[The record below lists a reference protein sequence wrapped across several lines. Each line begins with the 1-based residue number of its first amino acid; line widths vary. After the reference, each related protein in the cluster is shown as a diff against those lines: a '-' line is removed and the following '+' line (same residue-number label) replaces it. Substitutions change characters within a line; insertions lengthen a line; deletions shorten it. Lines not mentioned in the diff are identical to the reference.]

1 MANCDLVDVEQ
12 YHKFTVPSFKHVC
25 WIPDHKLNSRC
36 YQKGRREVDS
46 AKVLSLYSNL
56 KESAIN
62 NIDVVGYL
70 IDIESALA
78 ALKPRHRLILTK
90 ICIEGYSQSEVAE
103 MLGITKSTING
114 VYHNAL
120 IQFEKEFNHAKEN

>member
-1 MANCDLVDVEQ
+1 M
-12 YHKFTVPSFKHVC
+12 
-25 WIPDHKLNSRC
+25 
-36 YQKGRREVDS
+36 DS

-78 ALKPRHRLILTK
+78 ALKPRHKLILIK

>member
-1 MANCDLVDVEQ
+1 M
-12 YHKFTVPSFKHVC
+12 
-25 WIPDHKLNSRC
+25 
-36 YQKGRREVDS
+36 DS

-120 IQFEKEFNHAKEN
+120 IQFEKEFNNAKEN

>member
-1 MANCDLVDVEQ
+1 M
-12 YHKFTVPSFKHVC
+12 
-25 WIPDHKLNSRC
+25 
-36 YQKGRREVDS
+36 DS

>member
-1 MANCDLVDVEQ
+1 M
-12 YHKFTVPSFKHVC
+12 
-25 WIPDHKLNSRC
+25 
-36 YQKGRREVDS
+36 DS

-120 IQFEKEFNHAKEN
+120 IQFEKEFNHAEEN

>member
-1 MANCDLVDVEQ
+1 M
-12 YHKFTVPSFKHVC
+12 
-25 WIPDHKLNSRC
+25 
-36 YQKGRREVDS
+36 DS

-120 IQFEKEFNHAKEN
+120 IQFEKEFNHAK

>member
-1 MANCDLVDVEQ
+1 M
-12 YHKFTVPSFKHVC
+12 
-25 WIPDHKLNSRC
+25 
-36 YQKGRREVDS
+36 DS

-78 ALKPRHRLILTK
+78 AMKPRHRLILTK

>member
-12 YHKFTVPSFKHVC
+12 YHKFTISSFKHVS

-36 YQKGRREVDS
+36 YQKGRGQVDS

-56 KESAIN
+56 KESTIN

>member
-1 MANCDLVDVEQ
+1 M
-12 YHKFTVPSFKHVC
+12 
-25 WIPDHKLNSRC
+25 
-36 YQKGRREVDS
+36 DS

-90 ICIEGYSQSEVAE
+90 ICIEGYSQSEIAE
-103 MLGITKSTING
+103 MLGITKSTMNG

>member
-1 MANCDLVDVEQ
+1 
-12 YHKFTVPSFKHVC
+12 
-25 WIPDHKLNSRC
+25 
-36 YQKGRREVDS
+36 VDS

-120 IQFEKEFNHAKEN
+120 IQFEKEFNNAKEN

>member
-1 MANCDLVDVEQ
+1 M
-12 YHKFTVPSFKHVC
+12 
-25 WIPDHKLNSRC
+25 
-36 YQKGRREVDS
+36 DS

-120 IQFEKEFNHAKEN
+120 IQFKKEFNNAKEN

>member
-1 MANCDLVDVEQ
+1 M
-12 YHKFTVPSFKHVC
+12 
-25 WIPDHKLNSRC
+25 
-36 YQKGRREVDS
+36 DS

-70 IDIESALA
+70 IDIESALT

>member
-1 MANCDLVDVEQ
+1 M
-12 YHKFTVPSFKHVC
+12 
-25 WIPDHKLNSRC
+25 
-36 YQKGRREVDS
+36 DS

-56 KESAIN
+56 KESAVN

-120 IQFEKEFNHAKEN
+120 IQFEKEFNHAK

>member
-1 MANCDLVDVEQ
+1 M
-12 YHKFTVPSFKHVC
+12 
-25 WIPDHKLNSRC
+25 
-36 YQKGRREVDS
+36 DS

-78 ALKPRHRLILTK
+78 AMKPRHRLILTK

-103 MLGITKSTING
+103 MLGVTKSTING

>member
-1 MANCDLVDVEQ
+1 M
-12 YHKFTVPSFKHVC
+12 
-25 WIPDHKLNSRC
+25 
-36 YQKGRREVDS
+36 DS

-78 ALKPRHRLILTK
+78 AMKPRHRLILTK

-103 MLGITKSTING
+103 MLGITKSTMNG